1 MKSNYIQIY
10 TRMKLIQNLVNS
22 SPKVQKTRL
31 TISTVK
37 DGFTSYEETNLWIW
51 WNNNDFDKSG
61 IEEVADQVFKAS
73 WLDNFESDSEVVRNI
88 LNEIPGRIVRC

>member
-37 DGFTSYEETNLWIW
+37 DGFTSHEEINLWIW
-51 WNNNDFDKSG
+51 WNNGDFDKSG
-61 IEEVADQVFKAS
+61 IEEIADQVFKAS
-73 WLDNFESDSEVVRNI
+73 WLDDFESDSEVVRNI
-88 LNEIPGRIVRC
+88 LNKIPGRIVKC